1 MGKEKDLRELAGDVV
16 QAVFDLSNSLEERD
30 GLDMGIS
37 QHREPIRK
45 LVSKAL
51 INCPQS
57 QIHLVLECLVAEAS
71 VGTEEEAEEK
81 DQQEY
86 MDLSDSDN

>member
-37 QHREPIRK
+37 QHRKPIRK
-45 LVSKAL
+45 IVSEAL
-51 INCPQS
+51 INCPQNA
-57 QIHLVLECLVAEAS
+57 IDLVLECLVAEAS
-71 VGTEEEAEEK
+71 VGTEEEAKEK

-86 MDLSDSDN
+86 MDLSDSDS